1 MSFIDLFAIPF
12 YDCLTIVWLGLPLLM
27 ASIIEA
33 FLWKTAVFECL
44 NYPISV
50 KLFGENKKWRGLVS
64 LPIAHLL
71 SVWFFQ
77 RLEVGL
83 ELHFNKI
90 ILLSSLNGFSYGLL
104 VGFVFNLSELPNSFI
119 KRRLN
124 IPPGAERSP
133 IFYWID
139 HMDSTYGV
147 LIVLYFY
154 LQPPIHLLLNGLWMA
169 PVAFAAATWLRKKI
183 GVK

>member
-1 MSFIDLFAIPF
+1 MNFIDLFEISF
-12 YDCLTIVWLGLPLLM
+12 YDCLTIVWLGLPLLA
-27 ASIIEA
+27 ASVIEA
-33 FLWKTAVFECL
+33 FLWKTAVFEYL

-50 KLFGENKKWRGLVS
+50 RLFGKNKRWRGLVS
-64 LPIAHLL
+64 LPIAHLI

-77 RLEVGL
+77 RLEISL
-83 ELHFNKI
+83 DISFDKI
-90 ILLSSLNGFSYGLL
+90 ILLSSLNAFWYGLL
-104 VGFVFNLSELPNSFI
+104 VGFVFNLSELPNSFV

-124 IPPGAERSP
+124 IPPGAERSST
-133 IFYWID
+133 FYWID

-147 LIVLYFY
+147 LLVLYFY
-154 LQPPIHLLLNGLWMA
+154 LQPPLHLLLNGLWMA